1 MFYDRSVPYFNPTK
15 KLSKNIVSFQ
25 ITILQLS
32 SLLKQADS
40 SRRKLTITRL
50 ATTQVPFTILSLTGN
65 ICNEDFIAVAGL
77 KDCHVLTLSGSGS
90 VVNHLVLHPQLETG
104 NFIIKTMWLP
114 ASQTELALVT
124 ADFVQVC
131 SVFCSMLAIHY

>member
-1 MFYDRSVPYFNPTK
+1 
-15 KLSKNIVSFQ
+15 
-25 ITILQLS
+25 LS

-65 ICNEDFIAVAGL
+65 ICNEDFLAVSGL
-77 KDCHVLTLSGSGS
+77 KDCHVLTLSSSGS

-104 NFIIKTMWLP
+104 NYIIKTIWLP
-114 ASQTELALVT
+114 RSQTELAVVT
-124 ADFVQVC
+124 ADFVQVYPQFYC
-131 SVFCSMLAIHY
+131 HFCSFL